1 MVKPLYTQGTRI
13 VGLHGPASDSTTDYP
28 DADLILELRKDC
40 PEPGLWAVVDYDWF
54 RDDKGTEQHF
64 IFASEA
70 PAFRLFCG
78 HEQAVWMRRANKAKT
93 KEAREEYLAKA
104 EEARKMA
111 ADWDDKA
118 KRALAEMEKQ
128 NG

>member
-13 VGLHGPASDSTTDYP
+13 VGLHGPAVNATTDCP

-40 PEPGLWAVVDYDWF
+40 PEPGLWTVVDYDWY
-54 RDDKGTEQHF
+54 RDDSNEEQHF
-64 IFASEA
+64 IFGSEA
-70 PAFRLFCG
+70 PAFRLFFG
-78 HEQAVWMRRANKAKT
+78 HEQEVWFRRANKAKT

-111 ADWDDKA
+111 AEWDSKA
-118 KRALAEMEKQ
+118 KKALAEMEKQ
-128 NG
+128 K